1 MRSRYA
7 TLLCFPFFL
16 SVWLGTL
23 LSRPAYAEAPVAW
36 DMKTQGRYVTSVCRD
51 LQHRLWVGTE
61 DGQGLWAYNPASK
74 AWTHFPASSD
84 LSGDIYALAC
94 DKAGRIWAGGLS
106 GVSVYNGQQWR
117 QYGPTDGPL
126 GTRLFALAVSPKDG
140 GVWGATEA
148 GLFRYANS
156 RWTYFTRANGLP
168 SDQAQALAFAPDG
181 TLYVGTQCDGV
192 AVGSPDDNYKT
203 WRTTPGPQTLPNTP
217 IGRGLPSGLINC
229 LLVAKDGTAYAG
241 TTGGLAK
248 SRDGGDTWHYTRG
261 LDWKNKLAGLY
272 RPVAPQS
279 VPYSGD
285 LMREDDVTALA
296 EDTSGGLWI
305 GHSQGSV
312 EVFDPK
318 TGKRVQSGADA
329 AVPNDYI
336 SELFVEGRAAW
347 VALYGG
353 GLLTPF
359 AESVPAFAPVAEMP
373 APPLPVPAAP
383 PALAELKAMTARVK
397 ALTGEMPVGGGTF
410 LGQDWRTLGD
420 WVGRYGRQY
429 AVLCAVASPMDQVLT
444 WDTHY
449 AVDGQIGP
457 HRAPQGDAL
466 RHWIQ
471 PDMIR
476 TSRLGTLY
484 SPVDGF
490 RTQAEWDDHGETYP
504 RTFEGPDLWVSVTVP
519 EGVHRLSLYETNKD
533 GHNDDNRLRDYRVDL
548 LPYRAKLADALDL
561 PPLAH
566 ARIHDFWNGVYTSF
580 LVRGPSQYYVHIA
593 KNNSHNT
600 LLSGLFLDKLTGPAT
615 RFDKVPMAFMG
626 IIHFDPPDLTRQ
638 PLPAVV
644 SPELASA
651 QSLWSALDAAQSQ
664 QNGAFLLTPYRSLAL
679 RSAKS
684 SGGSEA
690 LLANWRWNLNFWVD
704 DDHQTFLNYMH
715 AAHGTLHGSLRGPIN
730 Q

>member
-1 MRSRYA
+1 M
-7 TLLCFPFFL
+7 LCL
-16 SVWLGTL
+16 C
-23 LSRPAYAEAPVAW
+23 PARAEAPVAW
-36 DMKTQGRYVTSVCRD
+36 DKNTQGRFVTCVCRD
-51 LQHRLWVGTE
+51 LKHRLWVGTE
-61 DGQGLWAYNPASK
+61 DGQGLWAYDPASK
-74 AWTHFPASSD
+74 AWTHFPASAD

-94 DKAGRIWAGGLS
+94 DKAGRVWAGGTS

-148 GLFRYANS
+148 GLFRYAHS
-156 RWTYFTRANGLP
+156 RWTYFTRADGLP

-181 TLYVGTQCDGV
+181 TLYVGTQCDGI
-192 AVGSPDDNYKT
+192 AVGSPEDNYKT
-203 WRTTPGPQTLPNTP
+203 WRTTPGPNALPNAP

-229 LLVAKDGTAYAG
+229 LLIAKDGTAYAG

-248 SRDGGDTWHYTRG
+248 SRDGGDTWRYTRG
-261 LDWKNKLAGLY
+261 LDWKDKLAGLY
-272 RPVAPQS
+272 RPVAPSS
-279 VPYSGD
+279 VAYSGD
-285 LMREDDVTALA
+285 LMREDNVTALA

-312 EVFDPK
+312 EVFDPG
-318 TGKRVQSGADA
+318 TGKRVQSGANS
-329 AVPNDYI
+329 AVPTDYI
-336 SELFVEGRAAW
+336 SKLFVEGRAAW

-359 AESVPAFAPVAEMP
+359 AQSVPVFAPVAERSI
-373 APPLPVPAAP
+373 PPLPIPAAP
-383 PALAELKAMTARVK
+383 PTLAELKAMTARVK
-397 ALTGEMPVGGGTF
+397 GLTGEMPVGGGAF

-444 WDTHY
+444 WDSNY
-449 AVDGQIGP
+449 AVDGQLGP
-457 HRAPQGDAL
+457 HHKADDAL

-490 RTQAEWDDHGETYP
+490 RTQAEWDDHGEDYAP
-504 RTFEGPDLWVSVTVP
+504 SFEGPDVWVSVTVP
-519 EGVHRLSLYETNKD
+519 EGVHRLSLYDTNKD
-533 GHNDDNRLRDYRVDL
+533 GHAGGMRYRDYAVSL
-548 LPYRAKLADALDL
+548 LPYRARVADAAAL
-561 PPLAH
+561 PPLAQ

-580 LVRGPSQYYVHIA
+580 VVRGPSKYYVRLA
-593 KNNSHNT
+593 RSGSMNT
-600 LLSGLFLDKLTGPAT
+600 ILAGVFLDKLTGPVT
-615 RFDKVPMAFMG
+615 RFDKLPMAFMG
-626 IIHFDPPDLTRQ
+626 IIHFDPPDITKQ
-638 PLPAVV
+638 KVTAAAA

-651 QSLWSALDAAQSQ
+651 QFLWSALEAAQSQ
-664 QNGAFLLTPYRSLAL
+664 QKAALLLTPYRSLAL
-679 RSAKS
+679 RSAQA
-684 SGGSEA
+684 SGGSAA
-690 LLANWRWNLNFWVD
+690 LLENWRWTLNFWVD

-715 AAHGTLHGSLRGPIN
+715 AAHGTLNIPHGGPIDH
-730 Q
+730 

>member
-1 MRSRYA
+1 M
-7 TLLCFPFFL
+7 
-16 SVWLGTL
+16 
-23 LSRPAYAEAPVAW
+23 AW
-36 DMKTQGRYVTSVCRD
+36 DKNTQGRFVTCVCRD
-51 LQHRLWVGTE
+51 LKHRLWVGTE
-61 DGQGLWAYNPASK
+61 DGQGLWAYNPADK
-74 AWTHFPASSD
+74 AWTHFPASAD

-94 DKAGRIWAGGLS
+94 DKAGRIWAGGMS

-148 GLFRYANS
+148 GLFRYVNS

-168 SDQAQALAFAPDG
+168 SDQAQALAFGADG
-181 TLYVGTQCDGV
+181 TLYVGTQCDGI

-203 WRTTPGPQTLPNTP
+203 WRTTPGPQALPTAP
-217 IGRGLPSGLINC
+217 AGRGLPSGLINC
-229 LLVAKDGTAYAG
+229 LLVTKGGTVYAG
-241 TTGGLAK
+241 TTAGLAN

-261 LDWKNKLAGLY
+261 LDWKAKLSGLY
-272 RPVAPQS
+272 RPVAPSS
-279 VPYSGD
+279 VAYSGD

-312 EVFDPK
+312 EVFDPR
-318 TGKRVQSGADA
+318 TGKRIQSGADA
-329 AVPNDYI
+329 AVPTDYI

-347 VALYGG
+347 VAIYGG

-359 AESVPAFAPVAEMP
+359 AQSVPTFAPVAETP

-383 PALAELKAMTARVK
+383 PTPAELNAMTARVK
-397 ALTGEMPVGGGTF
+397 GLTGEMPVGGGAF

-444 WDTHY
+444 WDSNY
-449 AVDGQIGP
+449 AVDGQLGP
-457 HRAPQGDAL
+457 HHAPDDAL

-490 RTQAEWDDHGETYP
+490 RTQAEWDDHGEDYP

-533 GHNDDNRLRDYRVDL
+533 GHNDDNRLRDYVVDL
-548 LPYRAKLADALDL
+548 LPYQARLEDALTL

-566 ARIHDFWNGVYTSF
+566 ARVHDFWNGVYTSF
-580 LVRGPSQYYVHIA
+580 LVRGPSRYYVHIA
-593 KNNSHNT
+593 KNNTHNT
-600 LLSGLFLDKLTGPAT
+600 LLSGLFLDKLTGPVG
-615 RFDKVPMAFMG
+615 RSDNSPMAAMFNVSYK
-626 IIHFDPPDLTRQ
+626 PPDADAPPPVANV
-638 PLPAVV
+638 PLPQL
-644 SPELASA
+644 PPPTASQLPVLRA
-651 QSLWSALDAAQSQ
+651 SRSLWDTLDAAQENSRYASVQ
-664 QNGAFLLTPYRSLAL
+664 TAYRLLSYRAAFA
-679 RSAKS
+679 SA
-684 SGGSEA
+684 GSEH
-690 LLANWRWNLNFWVD
+690 LQENWRWNLHLWTSGDRLWFQRN
-704 DDHQTFLNYMH
+704 ME
-715 AAHGTLHGSLRGPIN
+715 AASGMRNVRPATH
-730 Q
+730 

>member
-1 MRSRYA
+1 
-7 TLLCFPFFL
+7 
-16 SVWLGTL
+16 
-23 LSRPAYAEAPVAW
+23 
-36 DMKTQGRYVTSVCRD
+36 
-51 LQHRLWVGTE
+51 
-61 DGQGLWAYNPASK
+61 
-74 AWTHFPASSD
+74 
-84 LSGDIYALAC
+84 
-94 DKAGRIWAGGLS
+94 
-106 GVSVYNGQQWR
+106 
-117 QYGPTDGPL
+117 
-126 GTRLFALAVSPKDG
+126 
-140 GVWGATEA
+140 
-148 GLFRYANS
+148 
-156 RWTYFTRANGLP
+156 
-168 SDQAQALAFAPDG
+168 
-181 TLYVGTQCDGV
+181 
-192 AVGSPDDNYKT
+192 
-203 WRTTPGPQTLPNTP
+203 
-217 IGRGLPSGLINC
+217 
-229 LLVAKDGTAYAG
+229 
-241 TTGGLAK
+241 
-248 SRDGGDTWHYTRG
+248 
-261 LDWKNKLAGLY
+261 
-272 RPVAPQS
+272 
-279 VPYSGD
+279 
-285 LMREDDVTALA
+285 MREDNVTALA

-359 AESVPAFAPVAEMP
+359 AQSVPAFAPVAEKP

-383 PALAELKAMTARVK
+383 PTLAELKAMTARVK
-397 ALTGEMPVGGGTF
+397 ALTGEMPVGGGAF

-449 AVDGQIGP
+449 AVDGQLGP
-457 HRAPQGDAL
+457 HHTPDDAL

-490 RTQAEWDDHGETYP
+490 RTQAEWDDHGEDYP

-533 GHNDDNRLRDYRVDL
+533 GHNEDNRLRDYRVDL

-600 LLSGLFLDKLTGPAT
+600 LLSGLFLDKLTGPPAPA
-615 RFDKVPMAFMG
+615 DN
-626 IIHFDPPDLTRQ
+626 D
-638 PLPAVV
+638 PLPFLNDV
-644 SPELASA
+644 SYDAPDPDVSRRPVNLPPLPPLNLSETQKQTLAAARKLWTEATPAYNKVGSA
-651 QSLWSALDAAQSQ
+651 NLEQSFRLLAYRAATI
-664 QNGAFLLTPYRSLAL
+664 N
-679 RSAKS
+679 
-684 SGGSEA
+684 GGSEE
-690 LLANWRWNLNFWVD
+690 LNTNWRW
-704 DDHQTFLNYMH
+704 
-715 AAHGTLHGSLRGPIN
+715 TLHLWTDADRDWHGQIMQFAARRLGRTVFGNILR
-730 Q
+730 